1 MSDVQDRL
9 ASMTGLLAE
18 LVSHPSRTGEDSCD
32 ATLHCIAAWLT
43 RRGVASRWL
52 HDDDGHVLALWG
64 EIAGPRPGPLYV
76 LNAPA
81 DTAPFGDLAAW
92 THPPERATLVDG
104 WLYGRGAADS
114 KAGIAVFCHVIAD
127 LLAQRDSL
135 CGKLGFVFD
144 AEEHSGSF
152 AGIRRYLETCMHETI
167 NGVMIGYPGNQRVV
181 VGARGFLRACL
192 HLHGRAAHS
201 GSSGAD
207 GINAI
212 ERARELLRLIA
223 DSPLPEAGLRFP
235 LPPKVT
241 ATGIRGG
248 GSYTLIPD
256 HCAIDIDLR
265 LTPAFDAGAAQNWL
279 SQLTATLDARSAAPA
294 TTITWH
300 PGWPAYQLPPDQTLV
315 AALLAAAREAYGRD
329 IPPAVVG
336 PSSIANLLATLA
348 IPATAGLGVNYRN
361 IHAPDECVELA
372 TLEATYQTYL
382 RAMRRLLSCG
392 NGSPLRE

>member
-1 MSDVQDRL
+1 MSDTQNRL

-18 LVSHPSRTGEDSCD
+18 LVSCPSRTGEDNCD
-32 ATLHCIAAWLT
+32 ATLHCIATWLT
-43 RRGVASRWL
+43 QRGVATRWL
-52 HDDDGHVLALWG
+52 HDGDGQVLGLWG
-64 EIAGPRPGPLYV
+64 EISGARPGPLYV

-81 DTAPFGDLAAW
+81 DTAPFGERTAW
-92 THPPERATLVDG
+92 THPPERATISDG

-127 LLAQRDSL
+127 LSPQRDTL
-135 CGKLGFVFD
+135 RGKLGFVFD

-152 AGIRRYLETCMHETI
+152 AGIRRYLETHAHETI
-167 NGVMIGYPGNQRVV
+167 SGVMIGYPGNDKVV
-181 VGARGFLRACL
+181 VGARGFLRACV
-192 HLHGRAAHS
+192 HVHGVAAHS
-201 GSSGAD
+201 GSSSVG

-212 ERARELLRLIA
+212 ERAQELLRLING
-223 DSPLPEAGLRFP
+223 SPPPDTDPPFP

-256 HCAIDIDLR
+256 HCALDIDMR
-265 LTPAFDAGAAQNWL
+265 LTPAFDAAAAQRWL
-279 SQLTATLDARSAAPA
+279 SRLTATLDAHSAAPV
-294 TTITWH
+294 TTITWQ
-300 PGWPAYQLPPDQTLV
+300 PGWPAYRLSADHPMV
-315 AALLAAAREAYGRD
+315 AALTAAAREVFGRD

-336 PSSIANLLATLA
+336 PSSIANLLATQG

-372 TLEATYQTYL
+372 SLEATYQTYL
-382 RAMRRLLSCG
+382 RAARRLLK
-392 NGSPLRE
+392 

>member
-1 MSDVQDRL
+1 MSDTQNRL

-18 LVSHPSRTGEDSCD
+18 LVSRPSRTGEDSCD

-43 RRGVASRWL
+43 QRGVANHWL
-52 HDDDGHVLALWG
+52 HDGDGQVLGLWG
-64 EIAGPRPGPLYV
+64 EIGGARPGPLYV

-81 DTAPFGDLAAW
+81 DTAPFGERTAW
-92 THPPERATLVDG
+92 RHPPERATVSDG

-127 LLAQRDSL
+127 LAPQRDTL
-135 CGKLGFVFD
+135 RGKLGFVFD

-152 AGIRRYLETCMHETI
+152 AGIRRYLETRAHETI
-167 NGVMIGYPGNQRVV
+167 SGVMIGYPGNDKVV
-181 VGARGFLRACL
+181 VGARGFLRACV
-192 HLHGRAAHS
+192 HVHGVAAHS
-201 GSSGAD
+201 GSSSGN

-212 ERARELLRLIA
+212 ERARQLLDSMA
-223 DSPLPEAGLRFP
+223 GSPLPDADSQFP

-256 HCAIDIDLR
+256 HCALDIDMR
-265 LTPAFDAGAAQNWL
+265 LTPAFDAAAAQRWL
-279 SQLTATLDARSAAPA
+279 GRLTTTLDAHGVAPA
-294 TTITWH
+294 TTITWQ
-300 PGWPAYQLPPDQTLV
+300 PGWPAYRLSADHPMV
-315 AALLAAAREAYGRD
+315 AALTAAAREAFGHE

-336 PSSIANLLATLA
+336 PSSIANLLATQG
-348 IPATAGLGVNYRN
+348 IPATAGLGVTYRN

-372 TLEATYQTYL
+372 SLEATYQTYL
-382 RAMRRLLSCG
+382 RAARRLLK
-392 NGSPLRE
+392 